1 MIPFFLDSQLGPLFA
16 IYWPPKNKNL
26 AHAILHVPAFAEEM
40 NKSRRMVTLQAESLA
55 EQGYLVLVI
64 DLFGSGDSCGDFGDA
79 TWSLWLSN
87 ISDAVAW
94 LKQQGIDVVSLW
106 GLRLGALLAMDFV
119 SKNPGVVG
127 NLLVWQPVLNAD
139 SFVTQFLRL
148 RVAAAMLNS
157 QAPQEKTSELKKQL
171 QQGQSLEVAGYLLN
185 PELMNPI
192 MALKI
197 DPPALRTLNK
207 IVMFE
212 IATGLEA
219 QPSFVNQQFLDSLI
233 AAEDVDASL
242 VTVIGD
248 NFWASQEIVIAP
260 ALLQATSECLKQW

>member
-1 MIPFFLDSQLGPLFA
+1 MVPAFLDSQTGPLFA
-16 IYWPPKNKNL
+16 LYWPPQDAASN
-26 AHAILHVPAFAEEM
+26 HAILHLPAFAEEM
-40 NKSRRMVTLQAESLA
+40 NKSRRMMALQAESLA
-55 EQGYLVLVI
+55 KQGYLVLAI
-64 DLFGSGDSCGDFGDA
+64 DLFGTGDSAGDFGEA
-79 TWSLWLSN
+79 AWALWLSN
-87 ISDAVAW
+87 INDAVAW
-94 LKQQGIDVVSLW
+94 LKHQGVDIVSLW

-119 SKNPGVVG
+119 SQNPGVVE

-148 RVAAAMLNS
+148 RVAAAMMNS

-212 IATGLEA
+212 IATGLDA
-219 QPSFVNQQFLDSLI
+219 QPSFINQQFLDALI
-233 AAEDVDASL
+233 AADVDASL
-242 VTVIGD
+242 VTLNGD
-248 NFWASQEIVIAP
+248 KFWASQEIVIAP

>member
-16 IYWPPKNKNL
+16 IYWPAKNKNL

-94 LKQQGIDVVSLW
+94 LKQQGIDVISLW
-106 GLRLGALLAMDFV
+106 GHRLGALLAMNFV
-119 SKNPGVVG
+119 SQNPGVVE

-148 RVAAAMLNS
+148 RVAAAMMNS
-157 QAPQEKTSELKKQL
+157 QAPQEKTSVIKKQL
-171 QQGQSLEVAGYLLN
+171 QKGQTVEVAGYLLN
-185 PELMNPI
+185 PELMNPL
-192 MALKI
+192 MAVKV
-197 DPPALRTLNK
+197 DPATLRTLSK
-207 IVMFE
+207 VVMFE
-212 IATGLEA
+212 VVMGLDT
-219 QPSFVNQQFLDSLI
+219 QPSFISQQFLDSLI
-233 AAEDVDASL
+233 AAEVNVSL

-260 ALLQATSECLKQW
+260 ALLQATIECLKQC